1 MEYFEED
8 NNAIIPSI
16 KLHLLYVSASDPGI
30 NLRVNIRYVR

>member
-16 KLHLLYVSASDPGI
+16 KLHLLYVSDPGI